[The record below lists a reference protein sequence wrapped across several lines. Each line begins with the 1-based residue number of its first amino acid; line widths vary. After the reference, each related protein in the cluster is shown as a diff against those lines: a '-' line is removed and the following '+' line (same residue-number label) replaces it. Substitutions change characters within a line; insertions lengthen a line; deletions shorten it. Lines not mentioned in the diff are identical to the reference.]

1 QKRYFIRKGGIILP
15 VANQILFS
23 IVLLLLYVGSVIVS
37 RKLMKRV
44 MEEEEIYPNIFII
57 CLVLVPIGNIA
68 VSILCYLTFCT
79 KNLNTDKIAKKFFG
93 M

>member
-1 QKRYFIRKGGIILP
+1 MP

-44 MEEEEIYPNIFII
+44 MEEEEINPNIFII
-57 CLVLVPIGNIA
+57 CLVLVPIENIA
-68 VSILCYLTFCT
+68 VSILCYLIFCT